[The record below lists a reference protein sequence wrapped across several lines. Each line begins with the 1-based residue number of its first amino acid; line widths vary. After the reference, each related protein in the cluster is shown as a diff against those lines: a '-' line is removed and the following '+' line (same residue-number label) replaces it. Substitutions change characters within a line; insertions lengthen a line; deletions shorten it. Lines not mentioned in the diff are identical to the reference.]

1 VSTIRYYSG
10 GQVAA
15 IAISTAVF
23 GFLAGVFATM
33 DKARKD
39 ADATISTMEDAYNE
53 DIMRVQVEARRH
65 YEAALE
71 HNRVLPVAT
80 YVERTKPDPVYAAA
94 AAAMIDYQGITAPP
108 PVAPKVSVTVMDEFP
123 EPYVI
128 PQDQFFNSDSGYARN
143 LTITYY
149 TESNVV
155 VDEADNMLDDETI
168 ERLIGRDNL
177 SRFGQQSTD
186 ANVVYVRNERVKTD
200 FEVIRDSGT
209 YEEISIEDDEG

>member
-1 VSTIRYYSG
+1 VRYYSG
-10 GQVAA
+10 GQVA
-15 IAISTAVF
+15 IISVSVAVF

-39 ADATISTMEDAYNE
+39 ADATISAMEDAYNE

-71 HNRVLPVAT
+71 HNRVLPVAD
-80 YVERTKPDPVYAAA
+80 YVERALPDPVYAAA
-94 AAAMIDYQGITAPP
+94 AAAMTDYQGITAPP
-108 PVAPKVSVTVMDEFP
+108 PVAPKVSVTVVDEFP

-128 PQDQFFNSDSGYARN
+128 PQDQFFNPDAGYARQI
-143 LTITYY
+143 TITYFV
-149 TESNVV
+149 ESNVL
-155 VDEADNMLDDETI
+155 VDESDDKLDDEAV

-186 ANVVYVRNERVKTD
+186 ANVVYVRNEREKTD
-200 FEVIRDSGT
+200 FEVVRDTGA
-209 YEEISIEDDEG
+209 YEEVSFEADDED